1 MNMAAILLC
10 LANTLSMRLENIWNM
25 SFITRCCI
33 KNINLHTLMAGLCIT
48 ALHSKQMKRNFHER
62 RIWRK
67 KFHDILAEED
77 TVSNQEKN
85 HRASFSR
92 LLGISGEY
100 FHTIITLFRFTRTVS
115 HYNRHSHA

>member
-1 MNMAAILLC
+1 MNTAAILLC
-10 LANTLSMRLENIWNM
+10 SANTLSMHQKNTWNM
-25 SFITRCCI
+25 CCTMKCFI
-33 KNINLHTLMAGLCIT
+33 KNINLHTLMGGLCIT